1 MVSYEDVMGGRG
13 EERGGERRVVE
24 RSEVGGCKRS
34 AHAAAFREEQ
44 AKDDGP
50 LSRCRQGCSACGCG
64 RGKVCACRGGGDGAA
79 GT

>member
-1 MVSYEDVMGGRG
+1 MVSCEDVMGGRG
-13 EERGGERRVVE
+13 EERGGERRLVE

-50 LSRCRQGCSACGCG
+50 LSRCRQG
-64 RGKVCACRGGGDGAA
+64 
-79 GT
+79 